1 MKRISIQH
9 VSVRS
14 LANLVGT
21 WQAIIGL
28 FAGILIAISATVSF
42 INSND
47 LGFFT
52 ETLVSV
58 AIVLGSI
65 IIVPL
70 FAYLIGW
77 LYGAL
82 IAIVLNVVVGTSG
95 GLEIDV
101 EDVKIKA

>member
-14 LANLVGT
+14 LGNLVGT
-21 WQAIIGL
+21 WHAIIGL
-28 FAGILIAISATVSF
+28 FAGILIAISSTVAF
-42 INSND
+42 INSSEFGI
-47 LGFFT
+47 LT

-58 AIVLGSI
+58 AIVIGSI
-65 IIVPL
+65 ILVPL
-70 FAYLIGW
+70 FAYLVGW